1 MAQSKISH
9 IMLSGAF
16 FTIETAY
23 DVFLPEFI
31 AITNLAEIV
40 LSYLTSAHR
49 GGDPRF
55 STDIGIVAGIFLVA
69 SRCRFDHVRERA
81 IEMLLSCNLR
91 EGTWDALALAHVA
104 KWLRSLELEGLA
116 EGDPVPEEKR
126 AVLSTITM
134 DLHNRKA
141 KLGAIQRAKT
151 GVILREASIAW

>member
-1 MAQSKISH
+1 MAQSKISY
-9 IMLSGAF
+9 IMLYRAF

-23 DVFLPEFI
+23 DVFLLEFV
-31 AITNLAEIV
+31 AITNLAETI
-40 LSYLTSAHR
+40 LPYFTSGHR
-49 GGDPRF
+49 GGDPHF
-55 STDIGIVAGIFLVA
+55 SIDVGIVAGIFLVV
-69 SRCRFDHVRERA
+69 SRCRIDHVRKRA
-81 IEMLLSCNLR
+81 IEILFSCNVR
-91 EGTWDALALAHVA
+91 EGIWDALAVGHVA